1 METETKNKHTNYWT
15 NNADLFAEIYEKKSF
30 FSKQWIVNKFLKTR
44 TSKLLKILEL
54 SPEMSLLDAGCG
66 SGVHM
71 VIFCEKV
78 SKVVGVDVSRKMI
91 DLAEKILAQEAG
103 SENWELKCCEA
114 ENLPFLESSFDCIIS
129 MGLLDY
135 VQSIEKVLT
144 EWARVLKPEGSI
156 VFSVPKSPS
165 IFSPLRSRI
174 GNWIK
179 KRIFNLPPI
188 INVLKKKKLLTILES
203 LGYRLE
209 FIDSIWTAMWII
221 KVRKSS

>member
-1 METETKNKHTNYWT
+1 MEAESKNKYTNYWA

-30 FSKQWIVNKFLKTR
+30 FSKQWIVNKFLQTR
-44 TSKLLKILEL
+44 TSKLLKNLEL

-71 VIFCEKV
+71 VIICEKV

-91 DLAEKILAQEAG
+91 DLAEKILTQEA
-103 SENWELKCCEA
+103 SLENWELKCCEA
-114 ENLPFLESSFDCIIS
+114 ENLPFLKSSFDCIIS

-135 VQSIEKVLT
+135 VQSIEKVLK
-144 EWARVLKPEGSI
+144 EWARVLKTEGTI
-156 VFSVPKSPS
+156 VFTVPKNPS
-165 IFSPLRSRI
+165 IFSPLRSKI

-179 KRIFNLPPI
+179 KRMFNLPPI
-188 INVLKKKKLLTILES
+188 INVLNKKELLTILES
-203 LGYRLE
+203 VGYSLE

-221 KVRKSS
+221 KVRKNS